1 MKIRL
6 LLKASGR
13 LGASDAYQSTQDPSE
28 LIFFP
33 SEDACVCHEEY
44 FHQFFCLSQHQ
55 LHATLG
61 HLFPILPAGS
71 FQACWATS
79 GGPASRPLPTDPHL
93 SVFWLGPAVLTQG
106 RVDHGPS
113 PFDHS

>member
-13 LGASDAYQSTQDPSE
+13 LGASDAYQSTQGPSE

-44 FHQFFCLSQHQ
+44 FHQCFCLSQHQ

-61 HLFPILPAGS
+61 HLFPHPPSWLLPGLLGHVWWASLQAPSDGPPPQRFSAGPCS
-71 FQACWATS
+71 ANPGLC
-79 GGPASRPLPTDPHL
+79 GPRTIP
-93 SVFWLGPAVLTQG
+93 V
-106 RVDHGPS
+106 
-113 PFDHS
+113 